1 MANELISIERLS
13 DFHSDITVDAHILK
27 RSTAYAVDDKVNKGL
42 IYLKCTQAGTT
53 ASTALSLT
61 NVSVGD
67 TLTDGTVAWEVISIN
82 GIPESGGTASG
93 IAIWATGKVYKVN
106 DMVLYG
112 DMLYKCNTQHTST
125 TFSADASNWDF
136 VYNNIQDWSATT
148 FYKQGA
154 TLIYNHKL
162 YQCVTEH
169 TSTSVWDE
177 SKWQLI
183 GDVSGAGLE
192 DWESNHDY
200 AVDDIYVYEGE
211 IYKTLVKF
219 TSGAT
224 EDSRTEIND
233 IVPSVWTANTAYTA
247 GDIIEH
253 IDVTTL
259 KKVYY
264 NVTSNFT
271 SGATFEVTAE
281 MQELQ
286 IVEEY
291 VPNPLTKQQVQNLID
306 NFVPSGSGTDPI
318 FYNDSPIGTIIAY
331 MGITAPKDYLA
342 CDGTIYNI
350 VDYKELAEYIK
361 VQFGTY
367 NKFGGNGTTTFA
379 VPDLRGE
386 FLRGTGTNSHS
397 NQGSGENVGSHQDGT
412 EIPQF
417 GFSSTTMYSYGSPL
431 TGAVSTNKADNI
443 YKSESYSGDA
453 LSFNKTVTFSSSSNN
468 ILTARPT
475 NTSVLYCIKYNT
487 SVLSTPENNYST
499 TEQRIGTWID
509 GKPLYQKT
517 YSVTMPNSTGVSAVV
532 ELSSQVLVHCIDGYA
547 IQHNTLNIVPIN
559 YYYSSA
565 NYLTTICGSD
575 YKIYVNLS
583 SDADLFGSEAYITLK
598 YTKTTD

>member
-1 MANELISIERLS
+1 MANELISIERLEN
-13 DFHSDITVDAHILK
+13 FHDDMTVDAHILK
-27 RSTAYAVDDKVNKGL
+27 RSTAYAVDNIVNKGL
-42 IYLKCTQAGTT
+42 VYLKCTQAGTT
-53 ASTALSLT
+53 ASTALSLSGI
-61 NVSVGD
+61 SVGD
-67 TLTDGTVAWEVISIN
+67 TLTDGGAKWEVISVN
-82 GIPESGGTASG
+82 GVPAGGGTASG
-93 IAIWATGKVYKVN
+93 IAIWATNKTYKVN
-106 DMVLYG
+106 DMVLYE
-112 DMLYKCNTQHTST
+112 DVMYKCNTQHTST
-125 TFSADASNWDF
+125 IFSADSSNWDF

-154 TLIYNHKL
+154 TVIYNHKL

-169 TSTSVWDE
+169 TSTSTWDE

-224 EDSRTEIND
+224 EDSRTKVND
-233 IVPSVWTANTAYTA
+233 VVPSVWTANTAYTA

-253 IDVTTL
+253 TDVTTL
-259 KKVYY
+259 KNVYY
-264 NVTSNFT
+264 NVTDNFT

-281 MQELQ
+281 MQEIQ

-291 VPNPLTKQQVQNLID
+291 VPNPLTKQQVKNLIR

-361 VQFGTY
+361 IQFGSY
-367 NKFGGNGTTTFA
+367 NYFGGDGTTTFA

-386 FLRGTGTNSHS
+386 FLRGTGTNSHV
-397 NQGSGENVGSHQDGT
+397 NQGSGANVGTHQDAT
-412 EIPQF
+412 EIPNF
-417 GFSSTTMYSYGSPL
+417 GTANENDNFNFMLQKVDSVSYARNVDYSITGSAKNASAPSTWSDSVSDKGIRSS
-431 TGAVSTNKADNI
+431 V
-443 YKSESYSGDA
+443 
-453 LSFNKTVTFSSSSNN
+453 
-468 ILTARPT
+468 RPT

-499 TEQRIGTWID
+499 EEQRIGTWID

-517 YSVTMPNSTGVSAVV
+517 YNITSPSTDTDNAIVTLDPNIFPINWDGYLIFSTGSPIGINLYYTDSQFINTYPELVSGTIHMKAV
-532 ELSSQVLVHCIDGYA
+532 G
-547 IQHNTLNIVPIN
+547 
-559 YYYSSA
+559 A
-565 NYLTTICGSD
+565 NYH
-575 YKIYVNLS
+575 NLS
-583 SDADLFGSEAYITLK
+583 GYITLK